1 MILLNMI
8 GGTFKSKKIG
18 INFLELKLCLCL
30 KMLNVKSMDHVFIQ
44 ILLIYCRT
52 FKFNN
57 THIIFEVAVQSK
69 QIFIQICLITTKL
82 QNVQS

>member
-8 GGTFKSKKIG
+8 GGTYKSKKIG

-30 KMLNVKSMDHVFIQ
+30 KMLYVKSMDHVFIQ

-57 THIIFEVAVQSK
+57 THIFEVAVQSK

-82 QNVQS
+82 QNVHS